1 MNIPNDLKY
10 SKNHE
15 WVMVE
20 GNIATIGITDF
31 AQSALGDVVFVDL
44 PEVGAEVSSGTE
56 FGAIE
61 SVKAVS
67 DIYAP
72 ISGVVTEVN
81 EQLVDVPETVNQEPY
96 GAGWIIKVEMSDAAE
111 LGELL
116 DGEAYQKV
124 CEEEGH

>member
-1 MNIPNDLKY
+1 MNTPKELKY
-10 SKNHE
+10 SKDHE
-15 WVMVE
+15 WVKVE

-31 AQSALGDVVFVDL
+31 AQSQLGDVVFVDL
-44 PEVGAEVSSGTE
+44 PEVGAQISAGSE

-72 ISGVVTEVN
+72 VSGVVKEVN
-81 EQLVDVPETVNQEPY
+81 EQLSDAPETVNQDAY
-96 GAGWIIKVEMSDAAE
+96 GEGWIVKVELANTAE
-111 LGELL
+111 IDELL
-116 DGEAYQKV
+116 DSAAYEKF